1 MTDKNNV
8 SCNAVI
14 PAKDIYGRYKEM
26 PADAAVK
33 AFKKDI
39 LDNWPKN
46 GFPDDKYGREGCE
59 QAKALFMMAGDV
71 SDEKK
76 REFAILQIKR
86 RVAAY
91 VKKEAAKKYASVLPG
106 GDNADLF
113 ADIMDDSLIKV
124 LSFMDRY
131 EPARVSVN
139 IFLGPIVES
148 SFREVLESKYIRAWP
163 ESVAEAFAR
172 LCVEKLEN
180 DVFTDEQK
188 RIVSSHIKEVAQT
201 LGQYTL
207 VTGKCGESS
216 MRIIY
221 GFLLNELCTGG
232 TNDGRSLDER
242 IKSFYEETVREF
254 GRKSEISERLDLR
267 EFPVIQLD
275 S

>member
-8 SCNAVI
+8 SCNAAI

-46 GFPDDKYGREGCE
+46 GFPDDKYGREGGE

-76 REFAILQIKR
+76 REFAILQIKK

-91 VKKEAAKKYASVLPG
+91 VKKEAAKKYASVLSG
-106 GDNADLF
+106 GNNADLF
-113 ADIMDDSLIKV
+113 TDIMDDSLIKV

-131 EPARVSVN
+131 EPARGSVN

-148 SFREVLESKYIRAWP
+148 CFRGVLESKYIRAWP

-180 DVFTDEQK
+180 DGFTDEQK
-188 RIVSSHIKEVAQT
+188 GTVSSHIKGVVQA
-201 LGQYTL
+201 LMQYTL
-207 VTGKCGESS
+207 VATGKYSEN
-216 MRIIY
+216 RIIY

-242 IKSFYEETVREF
+242 IKSFYKETVREF
-254 GRKSEISERLDLR
+254 GKESEISESLDWR